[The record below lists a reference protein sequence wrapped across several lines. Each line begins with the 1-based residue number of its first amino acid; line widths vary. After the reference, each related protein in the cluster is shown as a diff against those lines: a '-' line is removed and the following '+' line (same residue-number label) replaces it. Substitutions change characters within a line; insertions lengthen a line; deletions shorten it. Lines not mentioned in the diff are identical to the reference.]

1 MFIPLNLNKIRRED
15 QVFPTALTKTS
26 PPLSWQDLWQHG
38 LRGPA
43 TEIPRGVLDIAH
55 GHTSYACLYLSLGSF
70 PNRARRNPSLNLSE
84 FPFLPDYIDEH
95 LENCT
100 CCSVQVA
107 QDVDYFINAIQ
118 NS

>member
-1 MFIPLNLNKIRRED
+1 MFIPLNLSKIRRED
-15 QVFPTALTKTS
+15 QVFPTALTKTN

-43 TEIPRGVLDIAH
+43 TEIPRGVLDIAL
-55 GHTSYACLYLSLGSF
+55 GHASYACLYLSLGSF

-84 FPFLPDYIDEH
+84 FPFLPIIEINN

-100 CCSVQVA
+100 RCSIQMA